1 MTAATPVSVG
11 KVNASGSE
19 DALFLKVFSG
29 EVLTSFEQ
37 STVTAGAEMVRSIS
51 SGKSATFPV
60 MGRIAASY
68 HTPGAEITGSDVNH
82 NEKVI
87 TINDL
92 LISSVFLSNLE
103 EAKNHWD
110 VRSAYSTEIGRAL
123 AFQKDKHILQ
133 TIGQAAQAS
142 ANVGDTSYAS
152 GTVLTNTSIASATAA
167 TAANAMIDSLFDA
180 AKQLD
185 ANYVPKE
192 GRKAFI
198 RLEEYYKM
206 ANATNAVN
214 IDYSGGANGGVKEGK
229 VMKVAGIEL
238 VPTAHFGDIAADL
251 SSNTGVPGGSAT
263 QGGSNPQ
270 QVNLANYVCLV
281 SHPSAAGT
289 VKLMDLAS
297 EMDYD
302 MRRQGTLMVSKYAMG
317 HGVLRPEAAVGIKE
331 A

>member
-1 MTAATPVSVG
+1 MANASPVSVG

-19 DALFLKVFSG
+19 DALFLKVFAG
-29 EVLTSFEQ
+29 EVLTSFDRA
-37 STVTAGAEMVRSIS
+37 SVTDGAEMVRSIS
-51 SGKSATFPV
+51 NGKSATFPV
-60 MGRIAASY
+60 MGRVGASY
-68 HTPGAEITGSDVNH
+68 HTAGSEITGSDVNH

-92 LISSVFLSNLE
+92 LLSSVFLSNIE

-123 AFQKDKHILQ
+123 AFQKDKHVLQ

-142 ANVGDTSYAS
+142 ANVSDSGYGA
-152 GTVLTNTSIASATAA
+152 GTVLTDTGIASATDA

-180 AKQLD
+180 ARTMD
-185 ANYVPKE
+185 NNYVPKE
-192 GRKAFI
+192 GRKCFL
-198 RLEEYYKM
+198 RTEEYYKM

-214 IDYSGGANGGVKEGK
+214 IDFSGGDNGGVKEGK
-229 VMKVAGIEL
+229 IMKVAGIEL
-238 VPTAHFGDIAADL
+238 IPTPHFV
-251 SSNTGVPGGSAT
+251 SSNVNSGVDQGSAT
-263 QGGSNPQ
+263 AGGSNPQ
-270 QVNLANYVCLV
+270 AVDLSNYVALV

-289 VKLMDLAS
+289 VKLMDLAVES
-297 EMDYD
+297 EYD
-302 MRRQGTLMVSKYAMG
+302 IRRQGTLMVAKYAMG

>member
-1 MTAATPVSVG
+1 MSNANPVSVG
-11 KVNASGSE
+11 KVNASGTE
-19 DALFLKVFSG
+19 DALFLKVFAG
-29 EVLTSFEQ
+29 EVLTSFDRA
-37 STVTAGAEMVRSIS
+37 SVTQGAEMVRSIS

-60 MGRIAASY
+60 MGRVGAAY
-68 HTPGAEITGSDVNH
+68 HVAGAEITGSDVNH

-92 LISSVFLSNLE
+92 LLSSVFLSNIE

-142 ANVGDTSYAS
+142 ANVSDSGYGA
-152 GTVLTNTSIASATAA
+152 GTVVTNTAIASATAS
-167 TAANAMIDSLFDA
+167 TAANGMIDSLFDA
-180 AKQLD
+180 AKALD

-198 RLEEYYKM
+198 RLEEYYKL

-214 IDYSGGANGGVKEGK
+214 IDFSGGANGGVAEGK

-238 VPTAHFGDIAADL
+238 IPTAHFVASDL
-251 SSNTGVPGGSAT
+251 SSSTAVDAGKTATGAY
-263 QGGSNPQ
+263 PQ
-270 QVNLANYVCLV
+270 RVNLANYVCLV

-289 VKLMDLAS
+289 VKLMDLAVES
-297 EMDYD
+297 EYD
-302 MRRQGTLMVSKYAMG
+302 IRRQGTLMVAKYAMG

>member
-1 MTAATPVSVG
+1 MANASPVSQG
-11 KVNASGSE
+11 LVNASGTE
-19 DALFLKVFSG
+19 DALFLKVFAG
-29 EVLTSFEQ
+29 EVLTSFDRA
-37 STVTAGAEMVRSIS
+37 SVTQGAEMVRSIS

-60 MGRIAASY
+60 MGRVSADY
-68 HTPGAEITGSDVNH
+68 HVAGAEITGSDVNH

-92 LISSVFLSNLE
+92 LLSSVFLSNIE

-142 ANVGDTSYAS
+142 ANVDDSGYGA
-152 GTVLTNTSIASATAA
+152 GTVLTNTGIASATAS

-198 RLEEYYKM
+198 KLEEYYKL
-206 ANATNAVN
+206 
-214 IDYSGGANGGVKEGK
+214 ANGTNVTNVDFSGQGSIAEGR
-229 VMKVAGIEL
+229 VVKVAGIEL
-238 VPTAHFGDIAADL
+238 IPTPHFVNTAITTADPDSGKSATIANPQAVDL
-251 SSNTGVPGGSAT
+251 S
-263 QGGSNPQ
+263 
-270 QVNLANYVCLV
+270 NYVCLV

-289 VKLMDLAS
+289 VKLMDLAVES
-297 EMDYD
+297 EYD
-302 MRRQGTLMVSKYAMG
+302 IRRQGTLMVAKYAMG

>member
-1 MTAATPVSVG
+1 MANASPVSVG
-11 KVNASGSE
+11 LVNQAGTE
-19 DALFLKVFSG
+19 DALFLKVFAG
-29 EVLTSFEQ
+29 EVLTTFERA
-37 STVTAGAEMVRSIS
+37 SVTAGAETVRSIS

-60 MGRIAASY
+60 MGRVAAAY
-68 HTPGAEITGSDVNH
+68 HTAGAEITGSDVNH

-92 LISSVFLSNLE
+92 LLSSVFLSNIE

-133 TIGQAAQAS
+133 TIGQASLAS
-142 ANVGDTSYAS
+142 ANVDDTGHGA
-152 GTVLTNTSIASATAA
+152 GTTITDANIASATDA

-180 AKQLD
+180 AKALD
-185 ANYVPKE
+185 DNYVPKE
-192 GRKAFI
+192 GRKCFL
-198 RLEEYYKM
+198 RTEEYYKM

-214 IDYSGGANGGVKEGK
+214 IDFSGQGSIAEGK

-238 VPTAHFGDIAADL
+238 IPTPHFV
-251 SSNTGVPGGSAT
+251 SSNVTSGVDAGSSAT
-263 QGGSNPQ
+263 VSTPQ
-270 QVNLANYVCLV
+270 AVNLANYVALV
-281 SHPSAAGT
+281 CHPSAAGT
-289 VKLMDLAS
+289 VKLMDLAVES
-297 EMDYD
+297 EYD
-302 MRRQGTLMVSKYAMG
+302 IRRQGTLMVAKYAMG